1 MIMKYFALL
10 LASLTVVMSIN
21 TQPLWGQDEKA
32 MRKKCTVSVTWTW
45 RGEDA
50 TTVVTVK
57 NATKKTLVDPV
68 VRVRFYNKEGS
79 EVSTDAK
86 GYAARIKPG
95 ASKRLE
101 ARFWSSVDTTAVS
114 AKGEVEY
121 CVFE

>member
-1 MIMKYFALL
+1 MKYFALL
-10 LASLTVVMSIN
+10 LVSLAVVVSFN
-21 TQPLWGQDEKA
+21 TQPLLGQDE
-32 MRKKCTVSVTWTW
+32 RRCERSVRSRL
-45 RGEDA
+45 RGHGAEDA

-68 VRVRFYNKEGS
+68 VRVRFYNKEGA

-101 ARFWSSVDTTAVS
+101 ARFWSSVDTTAVT

>member
-1 MIMKYFALL
+1 MFLVFALGTSTL
-10 LASLTVVMSIN
+10 SLN
-21 TQPLWGQDEKA
+21 AQDEKA

-68 VRVRFYNKEGS
+68 VRVRFYDKDGA

-86 GYAARIKPG
+86 GYATRIKPG

-101 ARFWSSVDTTAVS
+101 ARFWSSVDTTAVT

>member
-1 MIMKYFALL
+1 MKYIVLLSALL
-10 LASLTVVMSIN
+10 IVAISFTV
-21 TQPLWGQDEKA
+21 QPLVAQDEKA
-32 MRKKCTVSVTWTW
+32 MRKKCTVSVTWSW

-57 NATKKTLVDPV
+57 NETKKTLVDPV
-68 VRVRFYNKEGS
+68 VRVRFYNKDGA

-86 GYAARIKPG
+86 GYATRIKPG

-101 ARFWSSVDTTAVS
+101 ARFWSSVDSTAVT